1 MRTLAL
7 DEIATSR
14 LALSGLRPA
23 DAAEMTAVLADERLY
38 EFIGGRPPTAAEL
51 RDRYLRLAAGSGR
64 PDEIWLNWIVR
75 QRVTRRPVGT
85 VQATVKTA
93 VETAAETAAES
104 GIPGAAPQAGALMTG
119 SAASGV
125 LAGAIRT
132 AWVAWVIGASW
143 QGRGYGAEAATALVN
158 WLRGQ
163 DISIINAAIHPANLA
178 SASVARRAGL
188 VPTSAELDGEQVWS
202 LPGR

>member
-7 DEIATSR
+7 DEIGTIR
-14 LALSGLRPA
+14 LVLSGLQPA
-23 DAAEMTAVLADERLY
+23 DAAEMTVVLAAQRLY
-38 EFIGGRPPTAAEL
+38 EFIGGRPPAAAEL

-75 QRVTRRPVGT
+75 QRATRRPVGT

-93 VETAAETAAES
+93 VETTVETAAES
-104 GIPGAAPQAGALMTG
+104 GIPGAAPRAGALMTG
-119 SAASGV
+119 TAASGE
-125 LAGAIRT
+125 LTGAIRT

-202 LPGR
+202 LPVR

>member
-75 QRVTRRPVGT
+75 QCATRRPVGT

-93 VETAAETAAES
+93 AES
-104 GIPGAAPQAGALMTG
+104 GIPGASPQAGALMTG
-119 SAASGV
+119 TAASGV

>member
-7 DEIATSR
+7 DEIGTSR
-14 LALSGLRPA
+14 LVLSGLQPA
-23 DAAEMTAVLADERLY
+23 DAAEMTVVLAAQRLY
-38 EFIGGRPPTAAEL
+38 EFIGGRPPAAAEL

-75 QRVTRRPVGT
+75 QRATRRPVGT
-85 VQATVKTA
+85 VQATVQTA
-93 VETAAETAAES
+93 VETAAES
-104 GIPGAAPQAGALMTG
+104 GIPGAAPQAGAIMTG
-119 SAASGV
+119 AAASGE
-125 LAGAIRT
+125 LTGAILT

-188 VPTSAELDGEQVWS
+188 VPTSAELDGEQVWN
-202 LPGR
+202 LPVR

>member
-1 MRTLAL
+1 MRTLAT
-7 DEIATSR
+7 DQIATSR
-14 LALSGLRPA
+14 LVLSALRPA
-23 DAAEMTAVLADERLY
+23 DAAEMTAVLADEQLY

-51 RDRYLRLAAGSGR
+51 RERYLRLAAGSGR

-75 QRVTRRPVGT
+75 QRATRRPVGT

-93 VETAAETAAES
+93 IETAVETAR
-104 GIPGAAPQAGALMTG
+104 PGAAPRTGELMTG
-119 SAASGV
+119 SAASGA
-125 LAGAIRT
+125 LAGPIRT

-143 QGRGYGAEAATALVN
+143 QGRGYGAEAATALLN

-163 DISIINAAIHPANLA
+163 GIAIINAAIHPANLA
-178 SASVARRAGL
+178 SAGVARRAGL
-188 VPTSAELDGEQVWS
+188 IPTSAELDGEQVWT

>member
-1 MRTLAL
+1 MRTLAT

-14 LALSGLRPA
+14 LVLSALQPA

-38 EFIGGRPPTAAEL
+38 EFIGGRPPTVAEL
-51 RDRYLRLAAGSGR
+51 RERYLRLAAGPAQ

-75 QRVTRRPVGT
+75 LRETRQPVGT
-85 VQATVKTA
+85 VQATVKSA
-93 VETAAETAAES
+93 VETAV
-104 GIPGAAPQAGALMTG
+104 PGAAPMTGALMTG
-119 SAASGV
+119 AAA
-125 LAGAIRT
+125 AGAAAGSVRT

-158 WLRGQ
+158 WLRSQGT
-163 DISIINAAIHPANLA
+163 SIINAAIHPANLA
-178 SASVARRAGL
+178 SAGVARRAGL
-188 VPTSAELDGEQVWS
+188 VPTSAEVDGEQVWS